1 MFINFVRICLFPPFA
16 VVRVR
21 VGLAVLVV
29 GAVVP
34 APGVDRVLAGHA
46 VAKNEEHPQRQPRL
60 VGPVRPKSVP
70 R

>member
-1 MFINFVRICLFPPFA
+1 M
-16 VVRVR
+16 RVR